1 MKSRGLLLPLMLAV
15 ALLALGAASAESA
28 GLGQLFKQ
36 PHMVLPKD
44 FPVDMTVLP
53 GKRAFNMLGKKP
65 LDIPPYQVTEFRQG
79 PVTFPQFTTAATGS
93 ASARHARA

>member
-1 MKSRGLLLPLMLAV
+1 MKSRGPILPPMLAV

-28 GLGQLFKQ
+28 GLDKLFKQ

-44 FPVDMTVLP
+44 FPADMTVLP

-65 LDIPPYQVTEFRQG
+65 LEIPPYQVTEFRQG
-79 PVTFPQFTTAATGS
+79 PVTFPLFTMVAAGS
-93 ASARHARA
+93 EKAQ